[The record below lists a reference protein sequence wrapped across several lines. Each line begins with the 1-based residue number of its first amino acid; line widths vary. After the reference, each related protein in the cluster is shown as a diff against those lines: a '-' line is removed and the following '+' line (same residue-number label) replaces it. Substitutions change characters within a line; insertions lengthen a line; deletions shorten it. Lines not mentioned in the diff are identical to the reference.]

1 MSDVTGANGA
11 DAAEQPEEQAGQI
24 SQAEQ
29 AEQPQPTKRQIAR
42 WQQYL
47 ANERA
52 EGAVYRELARKKTGE
67 ERAILLGLAEAEAR
81 HEAYWKNRLGE
92 YVGLPRKASLDTR
105 MKAWMARRFG
115 SVFVL
120 ALMQSSEQRNEYISD
135 DDADDQLA
143 ADEAIHAEVVRGL
156 AARGRARMSGDFRAA
171 IFGANDGL
179 VSNLALVLGMVGT
192 GGSSHLVL
200 VTGIAGLL
208 AGALSMAAGEYVSVT
223 SQKELLG
230 ANAPDPNAS
239 RSLPNLDVNQNELAL
254 VYRARGMS
262 EQEAADR
269 ARRVFDSII
278 ETNQPVGE
286 QAFDAEKVG
295 TVSAQGA
302 GESMAEH
309 AAPEHEDGGSGLS
322 AAVSSFFCFAVGAL
336 IPVLPYIFG
345 LSGST
350 AAIVSCVMVGLA
362 LMFTGSV
369 VGLLSGVEPGRRALR
384 QLLIGFGAAGAT
396 YLLGSL
402 FNV

>member
-1 MSDVTGANGA
+1 MSDAV
-11 DAAEQPEEQAGQI
+11 EQPQPTGQAGQT
-24 SQAEQ
+24 EQ
-29 AEQPQPTKRQIAR
+29 TEQTAGQTEPQPTKRQIAR

-52 EGAVYRELARKKTGE
+52 EGAVYRELARKRTGE
-67 ERAILLGLAEAEAR
+67 EREILLGLAEAEAR

-120 ALMQSSEQRNEYISD
+120 ALMQSSEQRNEYVSD
-135 DDADDQLA
+135 KDASNRLA

-192 GGSSHLVL
+192 GGSAHLVL

-262 EQEAADR
+262 AEEAALR
-269 ARRVFDSII
+269 ARQVFDSII
-278 ETNQPVGE
+278 ETNPPVGE
-286 QAFDAEKVG
+286 QPFDPAKATAVGADDGAED
-295 TVSAQGA
+295 A
-302 GESMAEH
+302 
-309 AAPEHEDGGSGLS
+309 GSGLS
-322 AAVSSFFCFAVGAL
+322 AAVSSFMCFAVGAL

-345 LSGST
+345 MSGSA
-350 AAIVSCVMVGLA
+350 AAIVACVVVGLA

-384 QLLIGFGAAGAT
+384 QLLIGYGAAGAT
-396 YLLGSL
+396 YLLGSI